1 MNIGARKIDY
11 IDKYNSV
18 GEQKFYRLLLSDA
31 MNKLIKIRDN
41 EYKGISPEMEL
52 LNFSERF
59 LQLSRREG
67 DTLHLELSRL
77 FRKAAHK
84 VYRIGLKVNMWKK
97 NPKFLN
103 LV

>member
-1 MNIGARKIDY
+1 MTIGARKIDY

-31 MNKLIKIRDN
+31 INKLIKMRDN
-41 EYKGISPEMEL
+41 DYKGISPEMEL
-52 LNFSERF
+52 LSFSDKF
-59 LQLSRREG
+59 LQLHRREG
-67 DTLHLELSRL
+67 DVLHLELSRL

-84 VYRIGLKVNMWKK
+84 VYRIGLKVNLWER
-97 NPKFLN
+97 NLKFLN